1 MSVTVT
7 MTQMTK
13 KIKPTISH
21 KETSAVGLC
30 TSQQDSQNLQ
40 ITSMVRC
47 STTETKSIYI
57 MIESTLSCDDIGV
70 VPGLLR
76 LYLFRSKVK
85 YVATKSE
92 LGVLGDKA
100 SLFPCF
106 SYFPVLI
113 MHLVTRG
120 DILFWKSDQIDDIV
134 ATILLTSLLVLTCR
148 WLQSC
153 PPHPS

>member
-13 KIKPTISH
+13 KIKPTVNR
-21 KETSAVGLC
+21 KETSAIGLC

-57 MIESTLSCDDIGV
+57 MIESTLSCDDIRV
-70 VPGLLR
+70 VLR

-85 YVATKSE
+85 YVATNME
-92 LGVLGDKA
+92 LESAWGQG
-100 SLFPCF
+100 
-106 SYFPVLI
+106 
-113 MHLVTRG
+113 
-120 DILFWKSDQIDDIV
+120 
-134 ATILLTSLLVLTCR
+134 
-148 WLQSC
+148 
-153 PPHPS
+153 